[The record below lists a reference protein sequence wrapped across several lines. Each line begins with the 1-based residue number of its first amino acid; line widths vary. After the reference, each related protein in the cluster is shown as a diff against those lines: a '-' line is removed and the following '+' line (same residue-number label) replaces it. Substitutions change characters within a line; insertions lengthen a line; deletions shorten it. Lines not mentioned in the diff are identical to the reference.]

1 MGEDWLSCVDL
12 QLRLAGTNLGLDV
25 NRSRL
30 SSADRLGSPRDDRES
45 VSRRLSYGLFHF
57 ISFQFCFFFF
67 SLFFFRLFVKVN
79 AATKNSNERAALA
92 EPVDVVVEL

>member
-57 ISFQFCFFFF
+57 ISVLFFFF

>member
-1 MGEDWLSCVDL
+1 MSID
-12 QLRLAGTNLGLDV
+12 LGLALLIGSARLETIA
-25 NRSRL
+25 NRFR
-30 SSADRLGSPRDDRES
+30 AVFRT
-45 VSRRLSYGLFHF
+45 VYF
-57 ISFQFCFFFF
+57 ISFQFCFFF

>member
-1 MGEDWLSCVDL
+1 MSID
-12 QLRLAGTNLGLDV
+12 LGLALRIGSARLETIA
-25 NRSRL
+25 NRFR
-30 SSADRLGSPRDDRES
+30 AVFRT
-45 VSRRLSYGLFHF
+45 VYF
-57 ISFQFCFFFF
+57 ISFHFSFVFFF